1 MNLNSILNDYLNDG
15 SSNANANAISK
26 VCQDIIRLENIKDNK
41 VKVFFELN
49 DELIK

>member
-15 SSNANANAISK
+15 SSNANAISK